1 MIHDDD
7 INQKFV
13 RVKDNSDMIADT
25 LNSRIQLEK
34 EEGNW
39 YVLDYEIFVDT
50 ASLKYSNC
58 ETFYVVILFERE
70 LETQENLA

>member
-1 MIHDDD
+1 MIHEDD

-13 RVKDNSDMIADT
+13 RIKDNSDQIADT
-25 LNSRIQLEK
+25 LNSRIKLEK

-39 YVLDYEIFVDT
+39 YVLHYEISVDT
-50 ASLKYSNC
+50 CSLKYSNC